1 MNKLEIKPL
10 LGGIIARN
18 SLNLVRV
25 LEKEIKGL
33 YAAFSKHHTM
43 TAQAIASD
51 ATYMAKRLNETIK
64 LDSRYSSL
72 REAEIGY
79 LFTQGVQGA
88 LGDRYKSLSLMMIFS
103 WLAEYLNSGERRAA
117 LQEWAVQEARDMPS
131 GGGQPAGGQLT
142 EEQMWVWVERSYDSY
157 CKQLDLKSR
166 KMRSA
171 FVSDKVPA
179 AGKDYGGLQTRFLQE
194 RGYMFPGEKFY
205 EFLERAIGNE
215 GVFLPVADLPQV

>member
-1 MNKLEIKPL
+1 MDKLEIKPL
-10 LGGIIARN
+10 LGGIIAKN
-18 SLNLVRV
+18 SLNLLRV

-51 ATYMAKRLNETIK
+51 VTYMARRLNETIK

-117 LQEWAVQEARDMPS
+117 LQEWAVQESRDMPS
-131 GGGQPAGGQLT
+131 AEGRPTGGQLT
-142 EEQMWVWVERSYDSY
+142 EEQMWAWVERSYDSY
-157 CKQLDLKSR
+157 CRQLQLKMGKIR
-166 KMRSA
+166 NA
-171 FVSDKVPA
+171 FVTDKIPV
-179 AGKDYGGLQTRFLQE
+179 AGKDYGGLQTRFLKE
-194 RGYMFPGEKFY
+194 KGYMLRGEKFH
-205 EFLERAIGNE
+205 EFLERAMENE